1 MPWLAQWSCCG
12 EPYRSPRFH
21 LVWAHQLH
29 YLSRSEIGDA
39 TTLGGASGHHLPHLS
54 GETNMTDVSSAA
66 TVADAASGPDTNPWG
81 RLRAIIEG
89 LADGIVIVDSRGV
102 IQFANP
108 AAARLFTRTPDA
120 LVGTALGSPL
130 IAGETTE
137 MEIVRR
143 GAGEVVYAELRVVHT
158 DWNGEGAELVS
169 LRDITDRKYAE
180 ERSRQLAH
188 ERDAR
193 LEAEASSRAKSDF
206 LAIMSHEL
214 RTPLN
219 AILGYS
225 ELIELGISGA
235 LTDTMR
241 DHVGRIRRS
250 AKHLLG
256 LVNDILDLA
265 KVEAGR
271 LSVANAPASVSE
283 AITSALTLIHP
294 QAAARNLEV
303 AVSPG
308 TDALPPYIGDAE
320 RVRQILVNVLS
331 NAVKCTQPGGT
342 ITIEGA
348 VTTTPDAR
356 AHLQPRSAHVRLT
369 VTDTGSGI
377 PPDKLRAIFEPFV
390 QAETGHTRSQE
401 GSGLGLTV
409 GQRLARAMGG
419 DLTVES
425 TVGKGSSFSLW
436 LPAHATGAAS
446 GDAEGASINT
456 SETDETD
463 PGTVRT
469 AGPTQ
474 EVTGLGQVTHGVMSQ
489 LDSLLQVV
497 VGRIRC
503 DPILRVAAGLRTS
516 QVADHLSTLLADI
529 AGALV
534 VVEEAG
540 GLSAPLLADAMEIQ
554 RLIAERHGAQRARLG
569 WTEASMRREFMI
581 IREELDRMVRRFVP
595 SGGSLVP
602 DSAVATVNRF
612 VDQAEYVSVRAL
624 EKERDE

>member
-1 MPWLAQWSCCG
+1 
-12 EPYRSPRFH
+12 
-21 LVWAHQLH
+21 
-29 YLSRSEIGDA
+29 
-39 TTLGGASGHHLPHLS
+39 
-54 GETNMTDVSSAA
+54 MTDTSSAA
-66 TVADAASGPDTNPWG
+66 TVADASPGADTNPWG

-89 LADGIVIVDSRGV
+89 LADGIVIVDRRGV

-130 IAGETTE
+130 VAGETTE

-158 DWNGEGAELVS
+158 DWNGESAELVS

-193 LEAEASSRAKSDF
+193 LQAEAASRAKSDF

-225 ELIELGISGA
+225 ELIELGISGD

-303 AVSPG
+303 TVSPG
-308 TDALPPYIGDAE
+308 TDALPPFIGDAE

-331 NAVKCTQPGGT
+331 NAVKCTEPGGR

-356 AHLQPRSAHVRLT
+356 AHLQPRSTHLRLT

-436 LPAHATGAAS
+436 LPAHATDAAT
-446 GDAEGASINT
+446 GDAEGASITTSDTT
-456 SETDETD
+456 SESGEIG
-463 PGTVRT
+463 PGTSRT
-469 AGPTQ
+469 GAPTHD
-474 EVTGLGQVTHGVMSQ
+474 VAGLGQVAHALMSS
-489 LDSLLQVV
+489 LDPLVQVV
-497 VGRIRC
+497 VERIRC
-503 DPILRVAAGLRTS
+503 DPVLGMAAGLRTS

-529 AGALV
+529 AGALI
-534 VVEEAG
+534 VVEEAA
-540 GLSAPLLADAMEIQ
+540 GLPSPLLADAMEIQ
-554 RLIAERHGAQRARLG
+554 RLIAERHGAQRARFG
-569 WTEASMRREFMI
+569 WTETSMRREFMI
-581 IREELDRMVRRFVP
+581 VREELDRMARRFVP
-595 SGGSLVP
+595 PGGSLSP
-602 DSAVATVNRF
+602 GTAVAMVNRF
-612 VDQAEYVSVRAL
+612 VDQAEYISVRAL

>member
-1 MPWLAQWSCCG
+1 
-12 EPYRSPRFH
+12 
-21 LVWAHQLH
+21 V
-29 YLSRSEIGDA
+29 IA
-39 TTLGGASGHHLPHLS
+39 TTLGGASGHQLPHLS
-54 GETNMTDVSSAA
+54 GETSMTDTSSAA
-66 TVADAASGPDTNPWG
+66 TVADASPGADTNPWG

-89 LADGIVIVDSRGV
+89 LADGIVIVDRRGV

-130 IAGETTE
+130 VAGETTE

-158 DWNGEGAELVS
+158 DWNGESAELVS

-193 LEAEASSRAKSDF
+193 LQAEAASRAKSDF

-225 ELIELGISGA
+225 ELIELGISGD

-303 AVSPG
+303 TVSPG
-308 TDALPPYIGDAE
+308 TDALPPFIGDAE

-331 NAVKCTQPGGT
+331 NAVKCTEPGGR

-356 AHLQPRSAHVRLT
+356 AHLQPRSTHLRLT

-436 LPAHATGAAS
+436 LPAHATDAAT
-446 GDAEGASINT
+446 GDAEGASITTSDTT
-456 SETDETD
+456 SESGEIG
-463 PGTVRT
+463 PGTSRT
-469 AGPTQ
+469 GAPTHD
-474 EVTGLGQVTHGVMSQ
+474 VAGLGQVAHALMSS
-489 LDSLLQVV
+489 LDPLVQVV
-497 VGRIRC
+497 VERIRC
-503 DPILRVAAGLRTS
+503 DPVLGMAAGLRTS

-529 AGALV
+529 AGALI
-534 VVEEAG
+534 VVEEAA
-540 GLSAPLLADAMEIQ
+540 GLPSPLLADAMEIQ
-554 RLIAERHGAQRARLG
+554 RLIAERHGAQRARFG
-569 WTEASMRREFMI
+569 WTETSMRREFMI
-581 IREELDRMVRRFVP
+581 VREELDRMARRFVP
-595 SGGSLVP
+595 PGGSLSP
-602 DSAVATVNRF
+602 GTAVAMVNRF
-612 VDQAEYVSVRAL
+612 VDQAEYISVRAL